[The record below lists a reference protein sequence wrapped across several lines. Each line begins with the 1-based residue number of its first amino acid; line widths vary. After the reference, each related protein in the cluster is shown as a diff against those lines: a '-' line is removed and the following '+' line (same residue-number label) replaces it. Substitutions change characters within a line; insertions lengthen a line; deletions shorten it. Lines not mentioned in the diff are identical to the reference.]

1 MSNVEGKRLLVLGC
15 GYLGRILVAE
25 ALGKGMSV
33 LAVSRNVDTL
43 ASVAGQGAETVCG
56 LVNGDSW
63 YEAAGGNVDFV
74 VNCVSSAGGGL
85 AGYRQSY
92 IEGNVSL
99 GKWAAQVG
107 FSGRAVYTSSVS
119 VYGDAGGEWV
129 DEESCPPPAN
139 ERGMIMRESEGVFLS
154 GLGGSSSAV
163 LRLAGLYGP
172 GRHLMLDRLRG
183 GELEL
188 PGWGDYYLNLVRIE
202 DVVSSIWA
210 CLESVEPVSGTFS
223 VVDDEPSLKQD
234 MAAWIAGRVGN
245 PVPVFTGAVDASGRS
260 SRRLGENGR
269 PANRR
274 ISNAALKAV
283 VVGWSPRFPSFREG
297 FGDLLSVG

>member
-25 ALGKGMSV
+25 ALEKGMSV

-43 ASVAGQGAETVCG
+43 ASVASQGAETVCG
-56 LVNGDSW
+56 LVDGDSW
-63 YEAAGGNVDFV
+63 HEAAGGDVDFV

-85 AGYRQSY
+85 VGYRQSY
-92 IEGNVSL
+92 IDGNVSL
-99 GKWAAQVG
+99 GSWAKQVG
-107 FSGRAVYTSSVS
+107 FSGRAIYTSSVS

-129 DEESCPPPAN
+129 DEESGPAPAN
-139 ERGMIMRESEGVFLS
+139 ERGMIMRESEDVFLNGLS
-154 GLGGSSSAV
+154 GARAVV

-172 GRHLMLDRLRG
+172 GRHLMLDRLRL
-183 GELEL
+183 GEAEL

-202 DVVSSIWA
+202 DVASSIWA
-210 CLESVEPVSGTFS
+210 CLESQEPVSGTFT

-234 MAAWIAGRVGN
+234 MAVWIAGRVGN
-245 PVPVFTGAVDASGRS
+245 PAPVFTGEADASGRS

-274 ISNAALKAV
+274 ISNAALKAAA
-283 VVGWSPRFPSFREG
+283 GWSPRFPSFREG